1 MRTGTILVS
10 AALVAVLAWAGGAG
24 ASQGDPSLATQGMK
38 DYFGDSK
45 NSGNSAN
52 ASNKGLN
59 DLTGKSTPGASAKG
73 LFQDIVTGKLTPPAS
88 NNQLGSSPM
97 DYIRDY
103 GPLAPSD
110 KALGVGKPQP
120 GAPKI
125 PSRCAKEG
133 AGCSQ
138 CFAEAQGDIQHLRF
152 AFEKLRAIGEWT
164 KTFTTRSIA
173 FGDSVSGVHG
183 VAGLGWQ
190 PERRKIEES
199 YAKFGEAYDAKYEE
213 LIGDM
218 EQALKDL
225 GTCEAKHFGTDD
237 WYDRN
242 GFIYYSFV
250 ADRYKR

>member
-1 MRTGTILVS
+1 MRTLLAMLL
-10 AALVAVLAWAGGAG
+10 AAVAAAGAG
-24 ASQGDPSLATQGMK
+24 PALAEPESIDPSLFPKELREKFQDAA
-38 DYFGDSK
+38 SK
-45 NSGNSAN
+45 SGAAN

-59 DLTGKSTPGASAKG
+59 DLSGKSTPGTSAQSIFG
-73 LFQDIVTGKLTPPAS
+73 DIVSGKLTPPAKED
-88 NNQLGSSPM
+88 QVGASPA
-97 DYIRDY
+97 DYIRDF

-110 KALGVGKPQP
+110 KSLGVGKPQP
-120 GAPKI
+120 GAPRI

-138 CFAEAQGDIQHLRF
+138 CFADAQGDIQHLRF

-190 PERRKIEES
+190 PERKKIEES
-199 YAKFGEAYDAKYEE
+199 YAKFGQAYDAKYEE

-218 EQALKDL
+218 EQALNDVGK
-225 GTCEAKHFGTDD
+225 CEARYFGTDD
-237 WYDRN
+237 WYDRY